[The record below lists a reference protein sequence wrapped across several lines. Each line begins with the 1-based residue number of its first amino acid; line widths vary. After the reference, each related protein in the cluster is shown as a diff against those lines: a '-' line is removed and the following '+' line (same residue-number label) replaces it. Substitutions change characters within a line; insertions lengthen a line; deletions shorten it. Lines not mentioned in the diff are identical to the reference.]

1 MKEEMSD
8 HPRSPGLPKHSGGQ
22 TFSGSRLSCTP
33 KGRHAG
39 QLRQAIASHQ
49 QPGKGGFA
57 PLIWSPFLR

>member
-8 HPRSPGLPKHSGGQ
+8 HPPKSRTAQALRGQ
-22 TFSGSRLSCTP
+22 TFPGSRLSCTP
-33 KGRHAG
+33 NGRHAG